1 MAVRAVGRWW
11 RETNTRSRRCRGR
24 LVLALGV
31 SGLLAV
37 LSGPDGWRL
46 GVAVLVI
53 GPVLACPRLDAR
65 RTAAVAGWALLL
77 ALGVGAARG
86 LVATAGFGVE
96 FLVLLTGGA
105 LAVRDAVRHTADAA
119 ALARA
124 TEVAQA
130 SQHAILRPMSVELGG
145 IEVCARSRC
154 AVQGTSVCG
163 DLYDVVHT
171 PYGVRLL
178 IGDVRGHNLDA
189 LRTTA
194 ATIAAFKD
202 LAYLTPGLAD
212 LATAL
217 DARLAP
223 ELGPEDFVTAVLA
236 EFAPGEVRLVNCGH
250 PAPIRAGR
258 QVALLEPLEPAPPL
272 GLHPKPRLHRF
283 YLQSGD
289 RLLFYTDGLS
299 EARDANG
306 AEFPLL
312 ERVGDALAALT
323 PSDVLD
329 TLYAMV
335 ATHTGRGPADDIALA
350 LCQPTSMVAPSSAAA
365 RPPDTATRREW

>member
-1 MAVRAVGRWW
+1 MTVSEVGRWW
-11 RETNTRSRRCRGR
+11 RETSTRSWRSRGR

-31 SGLLAV
+31 SVLLAV
-37 LSGPDGWRL
+37 LSGLGSWQL

-53 GPVLACPRLDAR
+53 GPVLACARLDAR
-65 RTAAVAGWALLL
+65 RTAAVSGWALSL
-77 ALGVGAARG
+77 ALGAGAARG
-86 LVATAGFGVE
+86 LMLTPGFGIE
-96 FLVLLTGGA
+96 FLVLLAGGT
-105 LAVRDAVRHTADAA
+105 LAVRDAARRTANAA

-124 TEVAQA
+124 TDVAHA
-130 SQHAILRPMSVELGG
+130 SQNAILRPMSVELGG
-145 IEVCARSRC
+145 IEVCAQHRC
-154 AVQGTSVCG
+154 AVQGASVCG

-178 IGDVRGHNLDA
+178 IGDVRGHDLDA
-189 LRTTA
+189 LRATA
-194 ATIAAFKD
+194 ATIGAFKD

-217 DARLAP
+217 DARLTP

-236 EFAPGEVRLVNCGH
+236 EFAPGEVRIVNCGH
-250 PAPIRAGR
+250 PAPIRAGK
-258 QVALLEPLEPAPPL
+258 QVRLLEPLEPAPPL
-272 GLHPKPRLHRF
+272 GLHPKPQPQRF

-312 ERVGDALAALT
+312 ERVSDAMAALS
-323 PSDVLD
+323 PSDALD
-329 TLYAMV
+329 TLYEMV
-335 ATHTGRGPADDIALA
+335 ATHTGRAPTDDIALA
-350 LCQPTSMVAPSSAAA
+350 LCQPTSMVVPSPAAL
-365 RPPDTATRREW
+365 PPNAAVHLEP

>member
-1 MAVRAVGRWW
+1 M
-11 RETNTRSRRCRGR
+11 
-24 LVLALGV
+24 LALGA

-37 LSGPDGWRL
+37 LSGLDSRRL

-53 GPVLACPRLDAR
+53 GPVLACARLNAW
-65 RTAAVAGWALLL
+65 RTAVVSGWALLL

-86 LVATAGFGVE
+86 LLATAGFGIE
-96 FLVLLTGGA
+96 LLVLLTGCA
-105 LAVRDAVRHTADAA
+105 LAVLDAARHTGDAD

-130 SQHAILRPMSVELGG
+130 SQNAILRPMSAQLGG
-145 IEVCARSRC
+145 IEVCARPRC
-154 AVQGTSVCG
+154 AVEGATVCG

-178 IGDVRGHNLDA
+178 VGDVRGHGLDA

-194 ATIAAFKD
+194 ATIGAFKD

-217 DARLAP
+217 DARLTP

-250 PAPIRAGR
+250 PAPIRAGK
-258 QVALLEPLEPAPPL
+258 QVGLLEPLEPAPPL
-272 GLHPKPRLHRF
+272 GLHPRPRLYRF

-306 AEFPLL
+306 ADFPLL
-312 ERVGDALAALT
+312 ERAGAALAELA
-323 PSDVLD
+323 PCDVLD
-329 TLYAMV
+329 ALYAM
-335 ATHTGRGPADDIALA
+335 AAAHAGRTPMDDIALV
-350 LCQPTSMVAPSSAAA
+350 LCQPTSMVAPSPAV
-365 RPPDTATRREW
+365 RPPTLARGTGGAPGNCHHETG

>member
-1 MAVRAVGRWW
+1 MAVRAVGRWG
-11 RETNTRSRRCRGR
+11 RKTSARSRRGRGWP
-24 LVLALGV
+24 VLALGV

-37 LSGPDGWRL
+37 LSGLGSWQP

-53 GPVLACPRLDAR
+53 GPVLACACLDAR
-65 RTAAVAGWALLL
+65 RTAAVAALALSL
-77 ALGVGAARG
+77 ALGAGATNGRM
-86 LVATAGFGVE
+86 VTPGFGIE
-96 FLVLLTGGA
+96 FLVLLAGGT
-105 LAVRDAVRHTADAA
+105 LAVRDAARHTADAA

-130 SQHAILRPMSVELGG
+130 SQNAILRPMSVELGG
-145 IEVCARSRC
+145 IEVCARHRC
-154 AVQGTSVCG
+154 AVQGASVCG

-178 IGDVRGHNLDA
+178 IGDVRGHDLDA

-194 ATIAAFKD
+194 ATIGAFKD

-217 DARLAP
+217 DTRLAP
-223 ELGPEDFVTAVLA
+223 ELGAEDFVTAVLA
-236 EFAPGEVRLVNCGH
+236 EFAPGEVRIVNCGH
-250 PAPIRAGR
+250 PAPVRAGK
-258 QVALLEPLEPAPPL
+258 QVRLLEPLEPAPPL
-272 GLHPKPRLHRF
+272 GLHPKPRLYRF
-283 YLQSGD
+283 YLTSGD

-299 EARDANG
+299 EARDADG

-312 ERVGDALAALT
+312 ERVGDALAVLSS
-323 PSDVLD
+323 SDALD

-335 ATHTGRGPADDIALA
+335 ATHTGRAPTDDIALA
-350 LCQPTSMVAPSSAAA
+350 LCQPTSMVAPASAA
-365 RPPDTATRREW
+365 RPSNPAARREP

>member
-1 MAVRAVGRWW
+1 MVVRAVGRWW
-11 RETNTRSRRCRGR
+11 RKTGTCGRRRRGR
-24 LVLALGV
+24 LVLALAV

-37 LSGPDGWRL
+37 LSGLGSWRP

-53 GPVLACPRLDAR
+53 GPVLACARLDAR
-65 RTAAVAGWALLL
+65 RTAAVAASALSL
-77 ALGVGAARG
+77 ALGAGAASG
-86 LVATAGFGVE
+86 LKVTPGLGIE
-96 FLVLLTGGA
+96 FLVLLVGST
-105 LAVRDAVRHTADAA
+105 LAVRDAARHTADAA

-124 TEVAQA
+124 TDVAQA
-130 SQHAILRPMSVELGG
+130 SQNAILRPMSVEFGG
-145 IEVCARSRC
+145 IEVCARHRC
-154 AVQGTSVCG
+154 AVQGASVCG

-178 IGDVRGHNLDA
+178 IGDVRGHDLDA

-194 ATIAAFKD
+194 ATISAFRD

-223 ELGPEDFVTAVLA
+223 ELGPEDFVTAVFA

-250 PAPIRAGR
+250 PAPLRAGK
-258 QVALLEPLEPAPPL
+258 QVMLLEPLEPTPPL
-272 GLHPKPRLHRF
+272 GLHPRPLPYRC

-306 AEFPLL
+306 TDFPLL
-312 ERVGDALAALT
+312 ERVGDALAVLS
-323 PSDVLD
+323 PSDALD

-335 ATHTGRGPADDIALA
+335 AAHTGHAPADDIALA
-350 LCQPTSMVAPSSAAA
+350 LCQPTSMVVPSPAA
-365 RPPDTATRREW
+365 RPSNPAACREP